1 MCASSG
7 ELAGSS
13 IKTKGQQRALLI
25 VRAAEFC
32 VRQREYANQ
41 HSANRT
47 AGAAASVA
55 GAAAG
60 STALAPAA
68 AAAAAATA
76 TAAAGATHVTAP
88 APTAARTVST
98 GAAATAAPVAT
109 APVAAAPVAAA
120 PVAAAGGATAS
131 PPSAVAMQE
140 LWQVVAA
147 FTDTPQLT
155 SVQNIALAA
164 LKRLQDATVRQSIAQ
179 ALSYVRSGSF
189 DVSDERS
196 IRFAISILAQEEEM

>member
-60 STALAPAA
+60 SSALAPAA
-68 AAAAAATA
+68 AAAAAAA
-76 TAAAGATHVTAP
+76 ATHAIAP

>member
-60 STALAPAA
+60 SSALAPAA
-68 AAAAAATA
+68 AAAAAAA
-76 TAAAGATHVTAP
+76 ATHAIAP

-164 LKRLQDATVRQSIAQ
+164 LKRLQEATVRQSIAQ

>member
-47 AGAAASVA
+47 AGAATSVA

-68 AAAAAATA
+68 AA
-76 TAAAGATHVTAP
+76 AAAGATHVTAP

-120 PVAAAGGATAS
+120 GGATAS

-147 FTDTPQLT
+147 FTDTPQFT

-164 LKRLQDATVRQSIAQ
+164 LKRLQDATVRQGIAQ

>member
-60 STALAPAA
+60 SSALAPAA
-68 AAAAAATA
+68 AAAAAA
-76 TAAAGATHVTAP
+76 AAATHAIAP

-164 LKRLQDATVRQSIAQ
+164 LKQFAGCDGAAEHCSGALVRAQ
-179 ALSYVRSGSF
+179 R
-189 DVSDERS
+189 
-196 IRFAISILAQEEEM
+196 

>member
-60 STALAPAA
+60 SSALAPAA
-68 AAAAAATA
+68 AAAAAAA
-76 TAAAGATHVTAP
+76 ATHAIAP

-109 APVAAAPVAAA
+109 APVAAA

-147 FTDTPQLT
+147 FTDTPQFT

-164 LKRLQDATVRQSIAQ
+164 LKRLQDATVRQGIAQ

>member
-60 STALAPAA
+60 SSALAPAA
-68 AAAAAATA
+68 AAAAAAA
-76 TAAAGATHVTAP
+76 ATHAIAP

-109 APVAAAPVAAA
+109 AHVAAAPVAAA

-164 LKRLQDATVRQSIAQ
+164 LKQFAGCDGAAEHCSGALVRAQ
-179 ALSYVRSGSF
+179 R
-189 DVSDERS
+189 
-196 IRFAISILAQEEEM
+196 